1 MNICSYFILL
11 SHSNRHSKQLIASS
25 VIIMQ
30 FIAGLASCFLAMTR
44 EIRSTRP
51 ARAAIAA
58 VLAFSA
64 TPLLAQEVAPS
75 PVAPVAEPAAPQV
88 APAMEAAPPA
98 PTPAPVA
105 SAPVMAPAQPV
116 VQSTPS
122 VEDRKAEAIAQAE
135 SARAEATSAP
145 VQRVKPR
152 PAVRTAAPTPIPAET
167 VAAVPVR
174 AVAPAPVEAAPVAP
188 DMASAP
194 AEPVAV
200 TPPVSNDLAQADNNN
215 DALTWGLAGSALLL
229 VGAAG
234 AMAMR
239 RRRNRAGNTAYR
251 VDEGVT
257 VHRSERIVAV
267 PESTLARELVE
278 PTFMPMAPVAK
289 ATRTPLAADTPHGS
303 LAAMVD
309 APPSSANPF
318 LTRSNRM
325 RRAHFLLAQQAD
337 GAERSVATAATVAP
351 QVAPVDRS
359 QAVYRFGKDDAR
371 RSGLIPRTR

>member
-1 MNICSYFILL
+1 
-11 SHSNRHSKQLIASS
+11 
-25 VIIMQ
+25 
-30 FIAGLASCFLAMTR
+30 MTR

-64 TPLLAQEVAPS
+64 TPLLAQDVAPL
-75 PVAPVAEPAAPQV
+75 PVGPVAEPAAPQV
-88 APAMEAAPPA
+88 APVMEAAP
-98 PTPAPVA
+98 PAPVA

-116 VQSTPS
+116 VQSTPT

-135 SARAEATSAP
+135 SARAGATPAP
-145 VQRVKPR
+145 VQRVKQR
-152 PAVRTAAPTPIPAET
+152 SAVRTAAPTPVPVET

-174 AVAPAPVEAAPVAP
+174 AVAPAPVEAVPAEPTPVAP
-188 DMASAP
+188 DMASTLVQP
-194 AEPVAV
+194 AVV
-200 TPPVSNDLAQADNNN
+200 TPPVSNDVALADNNN
-215 DALTWGLAGSALLL
+215 DALTLGLAGGLLLL

-234 AMAMR
+234 TMAMR
-239 RRRNRAGNTAYR
+239 RRRNRAGDSAYR

-257 VHRSERIVAV
+257 LHRSEGIVAMS
-267 PESTLARELVE
+267 ESALARESVE
-278 PTFMPMAPVAK
+278 PTFTPMAPVAK

-309 APPSSANPF
+309 APPSPANPF

-325 RRAHFLLAQQAD
+325 RRAHFLLAQQVD
-337 GAERSVATAATVAP
+337 GTEHRVATAATVAS